1 MALNLS
7 NMKKFALDMTED
19 DFNVVTAAVE
29 RPVQPKVNT
38 APVSK
43 SSEQK
48 IRNCAALSDELK
60 RKLDLYCVKSGV
72 KCTSFL
78 QECIVRALDED
89 NIKLSHTM
97 DSKVDDELLGSNFIQ
112 VYLPES
118 LSKRLRSYCK
128 ERKMKV
134 KRFIAV
140 VAAQAIN

>member
-19 DFNVVTAAVE
+19 DFNVVPAAVE
-29 RPVQPKVNT
+29 KPVQPKVNISPFT
-38 APVSK
+38 K

-60 RKLDLYCVKSGV
+60 RKLDLYCVKHGI

-78 QECIVRALDED
+78 QECIVCALDAD
-89 NIKLSHTM
+89 NIELSHTM

-118 LSKRLRSYCK
+118 LSIRLRSYCK
-128 ERKMKV
+128 ERGMKV